1 MKIALESFRGET
13 PRITA
18 RALPPNGAQQAINC
32 RLQSGDLEAWRQ
44 FLTIERFAIEPQTV
58 YLLNDRWLAW
68 ASDVDVARSLI
79 PGDNTFRIYLTGPDE
94 YDQPRWTN
102 YSLAF
107 QSPGGTAPVVTRPI
121 GVPASDSAPTLE
133 VGVDS
138 TPTTFSIDVTDAGDE
153 LATAWSTS
161 PTVPFSD

>member
-1 MKIALESFRGET
+1 MRIAVKGFRGEA
-13 PRITA
+13 PRIA
-18 RALPPNGAQQAINC
+18 PHELPPNGAQQAINA

-44 FLTIERFAIEPQTV
+44 YLEIERLAIAPMTI

-68 ASDVDVARSLI
+68 ATDVDVARSPI
-79 PGDNTFRIYLTGPDE
+79 PGDTTFRVYLTGPAE

-107 QSPGGTAPVVTRPI
+107 QSPGGTPPVVTRPI
-121 GVPASDSAPTLE
+121 GVPSNPSAPTLV

-138 TPTTFSIDVTDAGDE
+138 TPTTFSVDVTDAGDE
-153 LATAWSTS
+153 LANSWTVS
-161 PTVPFSD
+161 PTVPFTD